1 MINRSLEKDIIIRK
15 KLLNFLLKFFS
26 PRNRLILYLSQNLD
40 RLVYTRQKILYI
52 NHIKNESTP
61 NCLTISKDLKRLKK
75 IA

>member
-40 RLVYTRQKILYI
+40 RLVYTSQKILYI
-52 NHIKNESTP
+52 NHIKNESNP
-61 NCLTISKDLKRLKK
+61 NWLTISKDLKRLKK

>member
-40 RLVYTRQKILYI
+40 RLVYTSQKILYI

-61 NCLTISKDLKRLKK
+61 NCLTIYKDLKRLKK

>member
-40 RLVYTRQKILYI
+40 MSSLYKS
-52 NHIKNESTP
+52 KNT
-61 NCLTISKDLKRLKK
+61 LH
-75 IA
+75 

>member
-15 KLLNFLLKFFS
+15 NLLNFLLKFFS

-40 RLVYTRQKILYI
+40 RLVYTSQKILYI

-61 NCLTISKDLKRLKK
+61 NWLTISKDLKRLKK